1 MKRQMRKLLLIPTV
15 LTTGFL
21 AFVFLTPATAAAVLR
36 SVAPAAQITLPSTL
50 SAGNN
55 GAGSSAVSGG
65 NSSQSEMPS
74 ISGPS
79 LSFAQDLA
87 KLLSTAGVNR
97 SHDVS
102 TAGRENCGRF
112 GNGHHGGKHDFTC
125 PNQHFP
131 PPAS

>member
-1 MKRQMRKLLLIPTV
+1 MNRPMRKLLLIPTV
-15 LTTGFL
+15 LMTGFL
-21 AFVFLTPATAAAVLR
+21 AFVFLTPATASAVLR
-36 SVAPAAQITLPSTL
+36 SVAPVTNISSAL

-55 GAGSSAVSGG
+55 GAPSSAISGG
-65 NSSQSEMPS
+65 ASSRSGMPS
-74 ISGPS
+74 ISGAS
-79 LSFAQDLA
+79 LSLAQDLA

-97 SHDVS
+97 SHEVS

-131 PPAS
+131 